1 MDQLAS
7 LNTRAG
13 VSVTRVVATKCKRR
27 TWRPSVLTAI
37 VVASKIVYDEKV
49 YLADYREQLS
59 EFSLVSAPKQES
71 AFLGLCG
78 YSTTVRRGQYAKY
91 YYALEDV
98 ARTEWSSSTS
108 GAASSSTSSRLS
120 DE

>member
-1 MDQLAS
+1 MS
-7 LNTRAG
+7 
-13 VSVTRVVATKCKRR
+13 
-27 TWRPSVLTAI
+27 I
-37 VVASKIVYDEKV
+37 VVASKVVYDEKV